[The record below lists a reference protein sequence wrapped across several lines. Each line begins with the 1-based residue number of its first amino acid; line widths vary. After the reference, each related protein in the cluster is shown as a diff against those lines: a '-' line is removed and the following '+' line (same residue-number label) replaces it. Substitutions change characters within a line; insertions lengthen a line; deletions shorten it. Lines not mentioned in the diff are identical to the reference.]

1 MGNGLSPCMHLPAK
15 AAAAT
20 AAGVKLVYWGGQ
32 TRLLAD
38 DDGVCTVVAGDV
50 TAELPGDHVVCA
62 ADSFYVGLPIPVMSS
77 SEELMAGR
85 TYFVLPAE
93 RFSCF
98 KVLTAAALASLSPAP
113 SKKVSIAGPGQCPF
127 EYVKGEGGAALI
139 RVLPEFIEKVIS
151 CDDNSGGRRRMSTS
165 NKCRGAAP
173 SSTATTT
180 ELCSTPELKRHY
192 ALLVGRRN
200 QPWSP
205 RLETISECNKTS
217 KLLLRRTTARLLSSR

>member
-1 MGNGLSPCMHLPAK
+1 M
-15 AAAAT
+15 
-20 AAGVKLVYWGGQ
+20 
-32 TRLLAD
+32 
-38 DDGVCTVVAGDV
+38 AGDV

-62 ADSFYVGLPIPVMSS
+62 ADSFYVGLPIPVVSTG
-77 SEELMAGR
+77 EELMAGR

-113 SKKVSIAGPGQCPF
+113 SKTKVSVAGPGECPF
-127 EYVKGEGGAALI
+127 EYVKGEGGATLI

-151 CDDNSGGRRRMSTS
+151 CDENGGGGRRR
-165 NKCRGAAP
+165 KP
-173 SSTATTT
+173 SSTTAATAT

-205 RLETISECNKTS
+205 RLETISESNKTR
-217 KLLLRRTTARLLSSR
+217 KMLLLRTPARLLSSR

>member
-1 MGNGLSPCMHLPAK
+1 MGNGLSPCMHLPA
-15 AAAAT
+15 AS
-20 AAGVKLVYWGGQ
+20 VKLVYWGGQ
-32 TRLLAD
+32 TRMLAD
-38 DDGVCTVVAGDV
+38 DGTCATAGDV
-50 TAELPGDHVVCA
+50 TTELPGDHVVCA
-62 ADSFYVGLPIPVMSS
+62 ADSFYVGFPIPVMSS
-77 SEELMAGR
+77 GEELLAGR
-85 TYFVLPAE
+85 AYFVLPAE

-98 KVLTAAALASLSPAP
+98 KVLTAAALASLSPVP

-151 CDDNSGGRRRMSTS
+151 CDDNRNGGGRRGMSA
-165 NKCRGAAP
+165 NKCRGAAAP
-173 SSTATTT
+173 LTAAAT

-205 RLETISECNKTS
+205 TLETIAECNKTN
-217 KLLLRRTTARLLSSR
+217 KLLRAPARLLSSR

>member
-1 MGNGLSPCMHLPAK
+1 MGNGLSPCMHLPA
-15 AAAAT
+15 T
-20 AAGVKLVYWGGQ
+20 AAVSVKLVYWGGQ

-38 DDGVCTVVAGDV
+38 DDGGVCTVAGDV

-77 SEELMAGR
+77 GEELMAGR

-93 RFSCF
+93 RFASF
-98 KVLTAAALASLSPAP
+98 KVLTAAVLASLSPVP
-113 SKKVSIAGPGQCPF
+113 SKKVSIAGPGKCPF

-151 CDDNSGGRRRMSTS
+151 CDDNSGGARRGMST
-165 NKCRGAAP
+165 NKCRGVAAP
-173 SSTATTT
+173 LTATR

-192 ALLVGRRN
+192 AMLVGRRN

-205 RLETISECNKTS
+205 RLETIAECNKTS
-217 KLLLRRTTARLLSSR
+217 KLLRTPARLLSSR